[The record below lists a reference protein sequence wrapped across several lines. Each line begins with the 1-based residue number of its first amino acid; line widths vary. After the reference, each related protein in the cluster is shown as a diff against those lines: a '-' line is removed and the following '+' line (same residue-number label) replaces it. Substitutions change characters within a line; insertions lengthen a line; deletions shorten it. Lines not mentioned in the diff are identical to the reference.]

1 MIEKISEYNFD
12 DISIGLKKE
21 FRVRITESI
30 VEDFAKL
37 SGDYNPL
44 HMDQN
49 YAKSTKFGNRIAH
62 GMLLSSFF
70 SQLVGMYI
78 PGKNALYFSQ
88 TLNFKHPCFI
98 NEEVLIQGEVKEKSL
113 ATKIITISTKILNSS
128 DELLVDGLAKV
139 IIREQ

>member
-1 MIEKISEYNFD
+1 MIEEISEYNFD
-12 DISIGLKKE
+12 DILIGLKKE

-49 YAKSTKFGNRIAH
+49 YAKSTKFGNRIAQ

-70 SQLVGMYI
+70 SQLVSMKLPVMVMHI
-78 PGKNALYFSQ
+78 
-88 TLNFKHPCFI
+88 
-98 NEEVLIQGEVKEKSL
+98 LIFVK
-113 ATKIITISTKILNSS
+113 
-128 DELLVDGLAKV
+128 
-139 IIREQ
+139 

>member
-12 DISIGLKKE
+12 DILIGLKKE

-62 GMLLSSFF
+62 GMLLS
-70 SQLVGMYI
+70 
-78 PGKNALYFSQ
+78 
-88 TLNFKHPCFI
+88 FI
-98 NEEVLIQGEVKEKSL
+98 SL
-113 ATKIITISTKILNSS
+113 AGTFNT
-128 DELLVDGLAKV
+128 LAIKLYNFSV
-139 IIREQ
+139 II

>member
-1 MIEKISEYNFD
+1 LFLIIKKASEYNFN

-49 YAKSTKFGNRIAH
+49 YAKSTEFSNRIAH

-78 PGKNALYFSQ
+78 PGKNGLYFSQ
-88 TLNFKHPCFI
+88 TLNFKNPCFI
-98 NEEVLIQGEVKEKSL
+98 N
-113 ATKIITISTKILNSS
+113 
-128 DELLVDGLAKV
+128 DEALQALT
-139 IIREQ
+139 